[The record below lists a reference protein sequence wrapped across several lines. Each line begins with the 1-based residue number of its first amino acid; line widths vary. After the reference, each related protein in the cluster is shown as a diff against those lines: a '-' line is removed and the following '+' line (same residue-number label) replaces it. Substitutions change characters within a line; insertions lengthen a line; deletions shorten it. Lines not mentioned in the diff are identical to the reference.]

1 MVKIISISELYLMV
15 LIMVKL
21 NGLTLTELR
30 LLSLMISYVTLRKTK
45 LICVSIFERMFVEL
59 EFIPNVILI
68 CNENY
73 AKTKLSVDEVAHFSQ
88 SLMSFIT
95 ASNEII
101 SNVSISLCGSGAW
114 LCSWFLIIT
123 SRVLFIVI
131 ILALHLP

>member
-1 MVKIISISELYLMV
+1 
-15 LIMVKL
+15 MVKL

-45 LICVSIFERMFVEL
+45 LIFERMFVEL

-114 LCSWFLIIT
+114 LCS
-123 SRVLFIVI
+123 
-131 ILALHLP
+131 